1 MILDAFLLFS
11 QGQDLFTPGAG
22 NIDSTNIIDLGVGFA
37 NPGNLTG
44 EAIPS
49 NANGG
54 GARDIGT
61 GDNPSLEL
69 LIQAATAFAGGTS
82 LVCSLQG
89 APDNG
94 SGAPGAFT
102 PMWTSPTVLTA
113 NLDQGQQ
120 IGNVTVPL
128 PVPGQPM
135 PRFLKMVYTTVG
147 DFTTGT
153 VTAGIVLDRFDQPR
167 GTDGQLSGYRAGINV
182 AN

>member
-11 QGQDLFTPGAG
+11 QGQDLFTPAAG
-22 NIDSTNIIDLGVGFA
+22 NIPSTNIIDLGLNG
-37 NPGNLTG
+37 
-44 EAIPS
+44 IPDS
-49 NANGG
+49 AGGG
-54 GARDIGT
+54 GARDIGA

-69 LIQAATAFAGGTS
+69 LVQAATAFAGGTS
-82 LVCSLQG
+82 LQVALQG

-94 SGAPGAFT
+94 AGAPGAFT
-102 PMWTSPTVLTA
+102 TMWLSPPVVTA
-113 NLDQGQQ
+113 NLEQGQQ

-135 PRFLKMVYTTVG
+135 PRFLQLLYTTVG